1 MTAPISLGTLL
12 RQRYLIQQILGQG
25 GFGRTYLAIDQE
37 RFDERCVLK
46 EFFVPYQD
54 NALLKKAQLLFQRE
68 ASTLYQLQHPQIPR
82 FWAAFEEGQR
92 LFLVQDFVEGQTYR
106 RLLSDRKSQGLTFTE
121 AEVCHLLKQ
130 LLPVLTYIHDRGIV
144 HRDISLEN
152 IILKPLHES
161 HRRELPIGETGLP
174 VLIDFGAVKEAT
186 SQLSITSAVTRV
198 GKVGYAP
205 PEQLQ
210 TGRVYPNSDL
220 YALAAT
226 CLALLTGKE
235 PHSLVDS
242 QSLAWCWQPYV
253 TLSSQLTRIF
263 ERMLSIYPSDRYQ
276 SAQEVWV
283 DLHSVMPGLNPAQ
296 LKAKAAN
303 FSLRSHANQ
312 PFVASSHS
320 NLRHASSK
328 SASQDHLAIRLATT
342 QLKPARSP
350 QKNRLWL
357 GMGTAFL
364 LGTGVASS
372 WLWHAQT
379 DPLASNGEVWVSGA
393 KLPQAEASRI
403 IGRQKDLNLA
413 LQIAP
418 SANQLAPNS
427 ASINQATSE
436 PQPIQFL
443 PGKLSTMVQGTLS
456 EQGTQSYSIKAS
468 QGQVLTATLEGSG
481 VVMNLLRSN
490 QDGIDAAAYQTRSW
504 TGQLPTDDQ
513 YFVQISGSGAYT
525 LDVAT
530 TPTSRPT
537 QERIERVIFA
547 RGTNGTTV
555 TGAIA
560 PQQIRRYL
568 LKAKQG
574 QLVLIKKLQ
583 GRVNLSA
590 IAPGGQRIGDS
601 TLNPDWKGRLPSD
614 GDYVFEITANQAG
627 DYALSFEIF

>member
-46 EFFVPYQD
+46 EFFVPYSD
-54 NALLKKAQLLFQRE
+54 DALLKKAQLLFQRE

-82 FWAAFEEGQR
+82 FWAAFESGQR

-106 RLLSDRKSQGLTFTE
+106 RLLSDRKPQGLTFTE

-152 IILKPLHES
+152 IILKPLPETTQRH
-161 HRRELPIGETGLP
+161 LPIGETGLP

-226 CLALLTGKE
+226 CLVLLTGKE

-283 DLHSVMPGLNPAQ
+283 DLHSVMPQVNPAQ
-296 LKAKAAN
+296 LNVKAAN
-303 FSLRSHANQ
+303 FSPRSQANQ
-312 PFVASSHS
+312 PFAASSNSTLH
-320 NLRHASSK
+320 HASSK
-328 SASQDHLAIRLATT
+328 AASQHRLATT

-372 WLWHAQT
+372 LLWQAKT

-403 IGRQKDLNLA
+403 IGRQRDLNLA

-418 SANQLAPNS
+418 SANQLTPNS
-427 ASINQATSE
+427 ASIKQATSE
-436 PQPIQFL
+436 PQLIQFL
-443 PGKLSTMVQGTLS
+443 PGKLSTTVQGTLS

-513 YFVQISGSGAYT
+513 YFIQISGAGAYM

-530 TPTSRPT
+530 TPTARPT
-537 QERIERVIFA
+537 QERIERVTFA

-555 TGAIA
+555 TGAIS
-560 PQQIRRYL
+560 PRQIRRYL

-574 QLVLIKKLQ
+574 QLVLIRKLQ
-583 GRVNLSA
+583 GTVSLSA
-590 IAPGGQRIGDS
+590 IAPGGQRLGDS

>member
-1 MTAPISLGTLL
+1 MIAPISLGTLL
-12 RQRYLIQQILGQG
+12 RQRYLIRQILGQG
-25 GFGRTYLAIDQE
+25 GFGRTYLATDQE
-37 RFDERCVLK
+37 RFNERCVLK
-46 EFFVPYQD
+46 EFFFTYQD
-54 NALLKKAQLLFQRE
+54 TALLKKSQLLFQRE
-68 ASTLYQLQHPQIPR
+68 ASTLYQLHHPQIPR

-130 LLPVLTYIHDRGIV
+130 LLPVLVHIHDRGIV

-152 IILKPLHES
+152 IILKSLHEPS
-161 HRRELPIGETGLP
+161 QRKLPIAEAGLP

-226 CLALLTGKE
+226 CLVLLTGKE
-235 PHSLVDS
+235 PHSLLDS
-242 QSLAWCWQPYV
+242 QSLVWRWQPYA
-253 TLSSQLTRIF
+253 TLSNKLTRIF
-263 ERMLSIYPSDRYQ
+263 ERMLSVYPSDRYQ

-283 DLHSVMPGLNPAQ
+283 DLQSVMPQLNPTQ
-296 LKAKAAN
+296 LNMNAVN
-303 FSLRSHANQ
+303 LTQRSRTNQ
-312 PFVASSHS
+312 PVATATRGSIQQ
-320 NLRHASSK
+320 RGSSK
-328 SASQDHLAIRLATT
+328 SAAQGHPVRQTT
-342 QLKPARSP
+342 KRLKPSQLRK
-350 QKNRLWL
+350 KNRLWL
-357 GMGTAFL
+357 GMGAAFL

-372 WLWHAQT
+372 FLWQAKNDQA
-379 DPLASNGEVWVSGA
+379 ASHGEVWVSGA
-393 KLPQAEASRI
+393 KLPHAEASRI
-403 IGRQKDLNLA
+403 IGGQGDLNLA
-413 LQIAP
+413 LQAVP
-418 SANQLAPNS
+418 SANQLVSNS
-427 ASINQATSE
+427 ASVKQAASE
-436 PQPIQFL
+436 PQPIQFP
-443 PGKLSTMVQGTLS
+443 PGKLSATVQGTLQQ
-456 EQGTQSYSIKAS
+456 QGVQSYSIKAS
-468 QGQVLTATLEGSG
+468 QGQVLTATLAGSG
-481 VVMNLLRSN
+481 VIMNLLRSN

-513 YFVQISGSGAYT
+513 YFIQISGSGAYM

-530 TPTSRPT
+530 TPISRPT
-537 QERIERVIFA
+537 QEIIERVTFA

-555 TGAIA
+555 TGTIA

-568 LKAKQG
+568 LRAKQG
-574 QLVLIKKLQ
+574 QLVLVKKLQ
-583 GRVNLSA
+583 GNVSLSA
-590 IAPGGQRIGDS
+590 IAPNGQRLDTN

-614 GDYVFEITANQAG
+614 GDYVFELSANQLG